1 LHESIIEIAECKNG
15 GLYLFTNSVIMK
27 VLMSAFIWQGKVAIV
42 TGASSGIGAITAQM
56 LAQRG
61 VRVTLAARRVN
72 ELEKQVQQIQAQG
85 GKALS
90 VPTDVTQQLQ
100 VQQLMMQTLAHWG
113 RLDYLIANAGQYIQ
127 ARIDELSLETL
138 RRSMA
143 VNFYAQVYCIQAV
156 LPHFKAQ
163 GSGHIVLVTS
173 MDAKTPVTPDAPY
186 VAAKQAISGFGDVL
200 RQELRGTG
208 VGISIVYPGRVDTQM
223 VQGMRFPAI
232 SKPIHPE
239 TVAKAILRGIERR
252 QVSVILPPQAKL
264 LNLAYFIHPKLSDL
278 AARLFKLSGY

>member
-85 GKALS
+85 GRALS

-100 VQQLMMQTLAHWG
+100 VQQLMMQT
-113 RLDYLIANAGQYIQ
+113 NAGQYIQ